1 MVPVLEVHPGGWSVP
16 REPCPLRVPSPCS
29 RPCCVSLGSQHIV
42 PAPGPFVPSY
52 ARESPPGASE
62 APARASSANPEE
74 ASTHAPRAQQ
84 HAPAKPGSQR
94 SLDHFSQK
102 LNATTHWLSSD
113 LSAEADVD
121 QRHHPR
127 LGNSSAHWTRIAGG
141 TGTSRNAQSRPR
153 GAHYWASVSLL

>member
-1 MVPVLEVHPGGWSVP
+1 MPLADSLPLLSP
-16 REPCPLRVPSPCS
+16 LLRVPWVPTH
-29 RPCCVSLGSQHIV
+29 RPG
-42 PAPGPFVPSY
+42 PGPFVPSY

-62 APARASSANPEE
+62 APARACSANPEE

-102 LNATTHWLSSD
+102 LNATTHWLAAD

-121 QRHHPR
+121 
-127 LGNSSAHWTRIAGG
+127 
-141 TGTSRNAQSRPR
+141 
-153 GAHYWASVSLL
+153 